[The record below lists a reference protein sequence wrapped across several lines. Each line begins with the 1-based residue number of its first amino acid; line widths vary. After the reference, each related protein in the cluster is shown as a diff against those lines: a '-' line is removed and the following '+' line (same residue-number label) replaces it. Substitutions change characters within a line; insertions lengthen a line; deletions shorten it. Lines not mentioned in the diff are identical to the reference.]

1 MLLSQ
6 ENISAYTYVQWWSFT
21 KWNQQIES
29 NPITKSILESTCKY
43 SLIIFVCCS
52 GIVKDQKNISLH
64 CKTLLKVSL
73 EKLSHSFSSHVSV
86 LFDNKALSLE
96 EIIGTDTQNWQTTH
110 WSINTNYRQT
120 KEKQEGSGKL
130 FKI

>member
-21 KWNQQIES
+21 KRNQHIES
-29 NPITKSILESTCKY
+29 NPITQSILESTCKY
-43 SLIIFVCCS
+43 SLIIFVWCS

-73 EKLSHSFSSHVSV
+73 EKLPHSFPIHISV
-86 LFDNKALSLE
+86 LFDNKALNLE

-120 KEKQEGSGKL
+120 KKSGK
-130 FKI
+130 KWKSI

>member
-73 EKLSHSFSSHVSV
+73 EKLSHSFSSYVSV

>member
-21 KWNQQIES
+21 KRNQQIES
-29 NPITKSILESTCKY
+29 DPITQSIVESTCKY
-43 SLIIFVCCS
+43 SLIIFVWCS

-73 EKLSHSFSSHVSV
+73 EKLPHSFPIHISV

-120 KEKQEGSGKL
+120 KKQERSGKL